1 MYEAFYGL
9 TDAPFDLTSNPKFL
23 LLTARHREALSN
35 LRYGMTGRKGLTL
48 LLGDAGTGKTTVV
61 RAALEGWQSSGVL
74 VAYVNNP
81 MLTRTEF
88 LEYLAD
94 GFGLSEAASSSKSR
108 FLAELTEKVLQRHS
122 EGLVTGLLVDEA
134 QSIPNELLE
143 EIRLLANIDTPTE
156 KVFPVVMV
164 GQPELADRLN
174 QPNLRQIKQRISLRC
189 QLGPLDARETA
200 GYIAGRIQIAGGS
213 SSHLFTREAL
223 RAIHEGSKG
232 IPRLINVICDNV
244 LLAGFAA
251 NRKPI
256 THEMVEEICR
266 DFDLNTPKPAGAAAP
281 PAPPAPAARAQA
293 PAAAP
298 ATPGALLQTPQPTA
312 QPLQPS
318 APAPAA
324 AGAASG
330 DRWGNLFGHFT
341 TKRRFSFF

>member
-9 TDAPFDLTSNPKFL
+9 KEAPFDLTSNPKFL

-61 RAALEGWQSSGVL
+61 RAALEGWQASGVL

-81 MLTRTEF
+81 MLTRGEF

-94 GFGLSEAASSSKSR
+94 GFGLSKEAGESKSR
-108 FLAELTEKVLQRHS
+108 FLSELTEKVLQRHG

-134 QSIPNELLE
+134 QSLSNDLLE

-156 KVFPVVMV
+156 KVFPVVLV

-174 QPNLRQIKQRISLRC
+174 TPNLRQIKQRISLRC
-189 QLGPLDARETA
+189 MLGPLDARETA
-200 GYIAGRIQIAGGS
+200 GYISGRLQIAGGS
-213 SSHLFTREAL
+213 SLNLFTREAL
-223 RAIHEGSKG
+223 RAIFEGSRG

-256 THEMVEEICR
+256 THDLVEEICR
-266 DFDLNTPKPAGAAAP
+266 DFDLTPGAATSPAP
-281 PAPPAPAARAQA
+281 KLGQPAPPAQSPTALQVSPAPQPPAAGT
-293 PAAAP
+293 PAGRSD
-298 ATPGALLQTPQPTA
+298 TL
-312 QPLQPS
+312 
-318 APAPAA
+318 
-324 AGAASG
+324 
-330 DRWGNLFGHFT
+330 GNLFGHFT
-341 TKRRFSFF
+341 SKRRFSFF

>member
-9 TDAPFDLTSNPKFL
+9 KESPFDLTSNPKFL

-48 LLGDAGTGKTTVV
+48 LLGEAGTGKTTVV
-61 RAALEGWQSSGVL
+61 RAALEEWQRTNVL

-81 MLTRTEF
+81 TLTRGEF

-94 GFGLSEAASSSKSR
+94 GFGLSTGAGTSKSR
-108 FLAELTEKVLQRHS
+108 FLTELTAKVLERHA

-134 QSIPNELLE
+134 QSLSNELLE
-143 EIRLLANIDTPTE
+143 EIRLLANIDTPSE
-156 KVFPVVMV
+156 KVFPVVLV
-164 GQPELADRLN
+164 GQPELAERLN

-189 QLGPLDARETA
+189 NLGPLDARETA
-200 GYIAGRIQIAGGS
+200 GYIAGRVQIAGGS
-213 SSHLFTREAL
+213 SAHLFTRESL
-223 RAIHEGSKG
+223 RAIFEGSRG

-256 THEMVEEICR
+256 THEIVEETCR
-266 DFDLNTPKPAGAAAP
+266 DFDLGPGSPDPLMTPPVAEPTALTNT
-281 PAPPAPAARAQA
+281 
-293 PAAAP
+293 AAAP
-298 ATPGALLQTPQPTA
+298 AAEPGRSDEAV
-312 QPLQPS
+312 
-318 APAPAA
+318 
-324 AGAASG
+324 GG
-330 DRWGNLFGHFT
+330 LFGHFT

>member
-9 TDAPFDLTSNPKFL
+9 SEAPFELTANPKFL
-23 LLTARHREALSN
+23 LLTSRHREALSN
-35 LRYGMTGRKGLTL
+35 VRYGMVGRKGLTL

-61 RAALEGWQSSGVL
+61 RAALEGWQSSGAL

-81 MLTRTEF
+81 TLTRGEF

-94 GFGLSEAASSSKSR
+94 GFGLTAGAAASKTR
-108 FLAELTEKVLQRHS
+108 FLSELTEKVLQRHS

-134 QSIPNELLE
+134 HTLSNDLLE

-156 KVFPVVMV
+156 KVFPVVLV
-164 GQPELADRLN
+164 GQPELAERLN

-189 QLGPLDARETA
+189 ALGPLDARETA
-200 GYIAGRIQIAGGS
+200 GYISGRIQIAGGS
-213 SSHLFTREAL
+213 SLHLFTREAL
-223 RAIHEGSKG
+223 RAIYEGSRG

-256 THEMVEEICR
+256 THELVQEICR
-266 DFDLNTPKPAGAAAP
+266 DFDLLPASAATP
-281 PAPPAPAARAQA
+281 A

-298 ATPGALLQTPQPTA
+298 PDTTLIESPA
-312 QPLQPS
+312 PS
-318 APAPAA
+318 APPAVRGSQAIAAPQPAPAA
-324 AGAASG
+324 GQGGDQESSG
-330 DRWGNLFGHFT
+330 GLFGHFT

>member
-9 TDAPFDLTSNPKFL
+9 TEAPFDLTANPKFL
-23 LLTARHREALSN
+23 LLTSRHREALSN

-81 MLTRTEF
+81 MLTRAEF

-94 GFGLSEAASSSKSR
+94 GFGLSATAGASKGR
-108 FLAELTEKVLQRHS
+108 FLSELTEKVLQRHS

-134 QSIPNELLE
+134 QALSNELLE

-156 KVFPVVMV
+156 KVFPVVLV
-164 GQPELADRLN
+164 GQPELAERLN
-174 QPNLRQIKQRISLRC
+174 QPDLRQIKQRISLRC
-189 QLGPLDARETA
+189 SLGPLDGRETA
-200 GYIAGRIQIAGGS
+200 GYISGRVQIAGGS
-213 SSHLFTREAL
+213 SMHLFTREAL
-223 RAIHEGSKG
+223 RAIYEGSRG

-256 THEMVEEICR
+256 THELVQEICR
-266 DFDLNTPKPAGAAAP
+266 DFDLLPEASPSPAGRPHQKTLLASQGPSPQAP
-281 PAPPAPAARAQA
+281 PPSPQA
-293 PAAAP
+293 LNVPDA
-298 ATPGALLQTPQPTA
+298 TA
-312 QPLQPS
+312 QP
-318 APAPAA
+318 
-324 AGAASG
+324 AGGRKDENST
-330 DRWGNLFGHFT
+330 LFGHFT